1 MCVKASYDGLIKG
14 CIPADEGLIGV
25 VALMLT
31 KPEEA
36 PITTDCIVVAVTG
49 TELWSDSRPGR
60 TDGVNKCGQSAQSIS
75 QVGQVMS
82 IT

>member
-1 MCVKASYDGLIKG
+1 
-14 CIPADEGLIGV
+14 
-25 VALMLT
+25 MLT